1 MIFDVLPARYTLR
14 LSEWPAPYG
23 RCFAPRSAPR
33 PTGALLTLRA
43 LRASPSTTAPR
54 SAPYGRPP
62 RDSSRRAPQ
71 PWHPV
76 AKVYI
81 ANSIDRYFGFYGPGG
96 GPAGAKAG
104 DKKPWNF
111 SYHDSHIY
119 RALQRG
125 PTAGQ
130 VVDRTKLAPMKLP
143 SQLHL
148 RVSE

>member
-1 MIFDVLPARYTLR
+1 MCEAVVEGMGGVWDA
-14 LSEWPAPYG
+14 SAE
-23 RCFAPRSAPR
+23 PRRHPNFETGVEEAIIAWSA
-33 PTGALLTLRA
+33 L
-43 LRASPSTTAPR
+43 
-54 SAPYGRPP
+54 
-62 RDSSRRAPQ
+62 Q

-76 AKVYI
+76 AKAYI
-81 ANSIDRYFGFYGPGG
+81 AKSIDRYFGVYGPGG

-119 RALQRG
+119 RALERR

-143 SQLHL
+143 
-148 RVSE
+148 RFTFE

>member
-1 MIFDVLPARYTLR
+1 MCEAVVEGMGGVWDAAEPRR
-14 LSEWPAPYG
+14 HPY
-23 RCFAPRSAPR
+23 FE
-33 PTGALLTLRA
+33 TGVEEAIIA
-43 LRASPSTTAPR
+43 WS
-54 SAPYGRPP
+54 
-62 RDSSRRAPQ
+62 APQ

-111 SYHDSHIY
+111 SYHDSRIY

-130 VVDRTKLAPMKLP
+130 VVDRTKLAPTKLP
-143 SQLHL
+143 SFTFE
-148 RVSE
+148 RVSECERVGRSRPAPYGRGVSCGAASALRAH

>member
-1 MIFDVLPARYTLR
+1 VAGALR
-14 LSEWPAPYG
+14 ALLRATFRSAPYG
-23 RCFAPRSAPR
+23 RAPYTPR
-33 PTGALLTLRA
+33 PTGAPLTDRPTLRA
-43 LRASPSTTAPR
+43 LRAPP
-54 SAPYGRPP
+54 APYGR
-62 RDSSRRAPQ
+62 
-71 PWHPV
+71 PV

-119 RALQRG
+119 RALERR

-143 SQLHL
+143 RFTL
-148 RVSE
+148 VE